1 MSYNCNDYHRLFK
14 SEYRVFNLRMEYPY
28 YKGEEVWAVASLL
41 PEKELREKY
50 SEELAEYEPY
60 LYLSAEMALPIVRFH
75 SNNRK
80 FALRNAKCGDLYP
93 YEDGEF
99 EKYHPEMI
107 VDPFEDELKRSAL
120 HELIDSLPPV
130 QKERIMKHFFDGES
144 FVDIAA
150 VEGVSPQAVQQS
162 ISRSL
167 VTLKKLLKGV
177 DN

>member
-1 MSYNCNDYHRLFK
+1 MFIFLMIICVTQICAQQADDKKKEINKIKK
-14 SEYRVFNLRMEYPY
+14 S
-28 YKGEEVWAVASLL
+28 S
-41 PEKELREKY
+41 
-50 SEELAEYEPY
+50 
-60 LYLSAEMALPIVRFH
+60 LYLSAEMALPIVRFN

-80 FALRNAKCGDLYP
+80 FALRNAKYGDLYP

-120 HELIDSLPPV
+120 HELIDSLPPA
-130 QKERIMKHFFDGES
+130 QKERIMRHFFDGES

-150 VEGVSPQAVQQS
+150 AEGVSPQAVQQS

-167 VTLKKLLKGV
+167 TTLKKLLKGV